1 MYIYDTIIQC
11 AFIVLCIAVYSCL
24 TRGSQDTLHNH
35 LNPDQDK
42 VITED
47 NWMDECSFLLSLPWE
62 MSSKAIF
69 APISPF
75 AESELEQK
83 LVFFSFA
90 LWFCLISQ
98 NT

>member
-1 MYIYDTIIQC
+1 MVRFYRTFVPLSKAMYIYDTIIQC

-47 NWMDECSFLLSLPWE
+47 N
-62 MSSKAIF
+62 
-69 APISPF
+69 
-75 AESELEQK
+75 
-83 LVFFSFA
+83 
-90 LWFCLISQ
+90 
-98 NT
+98 